1 MSRSGRAF
9 AANPRYFEDAVMNCR
24 EESFPR
30 FLHGG
35 CQNPRVEFFGR
46 AAIGANR
53 KFPGMRRFVV
63 VRAGDIGIQ

>member
-1 MSRSGRAF
+1 
-9 AANPRYFEDAVMNCR
+9 MNCR